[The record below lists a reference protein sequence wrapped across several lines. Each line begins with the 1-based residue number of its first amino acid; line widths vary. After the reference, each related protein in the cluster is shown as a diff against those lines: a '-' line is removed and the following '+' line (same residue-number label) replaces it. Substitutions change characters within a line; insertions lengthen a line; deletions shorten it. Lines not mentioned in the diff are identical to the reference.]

1 MAYRNP
7 EKIDERKLQANAK
20 RLFNR
25 LDYLAEY
32 LRKLATCFE
41 SVAVASDV
49 RRNADAI
56 DKILDEIMVDED
68 ENTKENRQ

>member
-1 MAYRNP
+1 MTYRNP

-41 SVAVASDV
+41 SAALASDV
-49 RRNADAI
+49 RCYADAI
-56 DKILDEIMVDED
+56 DKLLDEIMVE
-68 ENTKENRQ
+68 EGKTQGE

>member
-7 EKIDERKLQANAK
+7 EKIDERKLQENAK

-32 LRKLATCFE
+32 LRKLATCFM
-41 SVAVASDV
+41 STAVASDV
-49 RRNADAI
+49 RCNADAI
-56 DKILDEIMVDED
+56 DKLLDKIMVDKD
-68 ENTKENRQ
+68 ENKGE

>member
-1 MAYRNP
+1 MAYRHP
-7 EKIDERKLQANAK
+7 EKIDERKLQENAK

-41 SVAVASDV
+41 SAALASDV
-49 RRNADAI
+49 RCYADAI
-56 DKILDEIMVDED
+56 DKLLDEIMVDED
-68 ENTKENRQ
+68 EITKENKQ